1 MTSFPQILTPDFMST
16 VLNEMISV
24 LCDETGIAVPEPD
37 ARGMHIIRIEEHE
50 LRVQPLKQGRFILLG
65 VIGRAGGIAERREQS
80 RQALLS
86 TCLTLQAV
94 RFGRLGTSEV
104 LTLEPES
111 DELVLWRSFEESRVS
126 ISAFLQAA
134 ESLINETEFW
144 KNWLSNV

>member
-1 MTSFPQILTPDFMST
+1 MST

-24 LCDETGIAVPEPD
+24 LCEETGVAVPAAD
-37 ARGMHIIRIEEHE
+37 ARGMHVIRIEGHE
-50 LRVQPLKQGRFILLG
+50 MRMQPLNQGRFILLG
-65 VIGRAGGIAERREQS
+65 VIGRAGSIAEKREQS

-86 TCLTLQAV
+86 TCLGLQAV
-94 RFGRLGTSEV
+94 RFSKLGTAEV
-104 LTLEPES
+104 LTLEPEN
-111 DELVLWRSFEESRVS
+111 DELVLWLSFEDTRVS